1 MSKASVRVTSDSSN
15 FQREMKKAV
24 QSMKELSSQTSLATT
39 QAKLFGSAQDQLRAK
54 VSGLE
59 AKISQQTKVVELN
72 KSRQEELT
80 KQLGKW
86 KDKQSELQKKIQS
99 AKTAIEQSSKA
110 TGENS
115 DETKALK
122 AELEKLIKEEKD
134 AGAQVEKTEDRLSK
148 QTVATNK
155 SEQALVEMRAEL
167 EKTNRELEAPALDD
181 FTESAAAA
189 EKQLE
194 ETNQELRTSAW
205 DEYSENADKATAALE
220 NAGKKLM
227 VVTGAVVAMG
237 TAAIKTTADFDV
249 GMSNVKAISRAT
261 GEEFDA
267 LREKALEMGAKT
279 AFSASEAA
287 AAMEYMAQA
296 GWTTEDMLAGI
307 EGVMNAAAASGEDLA
322 TTSSI
327 LTEGLTSFGMAASE
341 SARFADVLVAAGNAS
356 NTSVADMG
364 ETFKYAGAVCG
375 ALGITIEDAAVATGL
390 MANAGIKASNAG
402 TALRSGLS
410 NLVKPTE
417 AMENAMKKYGIAI
430 QTTDDGSVDFMATMR
445 VVRRALGNL
454 DSTTQAAALSTIF
467 GKEAMSGWAAV
478 VTASDEDFRNLTDT
492 INNCTGAAE
501 EASEIRMDNLTG
513 QIEAVKGAIE
523 TIAIQIGDILMPTIR
538 NVVAKIQEWA
548 DAFVAADE
556 DTKKTIITIAGV
568 VAAIGPLL
576 LGGAKLIQVA
586 KSIAGAFRNLKGI
599 MSAIKVAMGGPTLA
613 IAAVVAAVVA
623 LVAAFK
629 HLWET
634 NEAFRV
640 SIIDIWTEIKNT
652 LGRFIESV
660 KERLAGMGIT
670 FESVGTAI
678 KTVWEGFCEFLVPV
692 FKNAF
697 QQISDFLTA
706 ATNIILDIID
716 FFAAVFRGDWE
727 AACNEVESIFKTT
740 WQHIVDTFKN
750 AKNTLTGVG
759 DVISGWFE
767 GTKYEAAWTKTWTN
781 ICNFFKGIWA
791 GVVTFIDGI
800 KAPFKKI
807 WDEIKDTIVTFIE
820 GIKERLTGL
829 GINFESVSNAIVT
842 VWNVLCEFLV
852 PVFVNAFQEVS
863 TFLKTTANAILAIF
877 DFWTAVFR
885 RDWQGVWDVAKNVFS
900 LTWQHIVATFKN
912 AGNTL
917 KGIANVILGWFGTDW
932 NSMWTSVRDFFV
944 GIWEGITTFFVNIW
958 NGIVTTVTNVFT
970 TIKNVVQTGIM
981 FVVELVKAAFNLIT
995 LPWQFIWQNFGDT
1008 ITSAWNTIKTAVSTG
1023 INFVKDIIATVLNKI
1038 KEIVSAA
1045 WNGIKSVILPVI
1057 DVVQSKVSN
1066 AWNTIQTV
1074 TGTVWNGIKSTTS
1087 TVWTGIKSTVT
1098 NVADG
1103 VKSAVSTAFET
1114 VKTKVS
1120 SIWDAIKTVTSNAW
1134 NSIKSAITTPITNAK
1149 NTVSDMI
1156 ETIKK
1161 KFNFSWKLP
1170 KLKLPHFSIKGDFS
1184 INPPSVPKFSID
1196 WYKTGAIMDAATIF
1210 GMNGNTFLGGG
1221 EAGEEAILPL
1231 EPFYIRL
1238 GNMLD
1243 TKLAQLTDAV
1253 QNVVVY
1259 VTCLM
1264 DGEEITT
1271 RQIVKVEK
1279 YLAGSSRAIRRA
1291 TT

>member
-1 MSKASVRVTSDSSN
+1 MSKASVRITSDSSS
-15 FQREMKKAV
+15 FQQNMKKAV
-24 QSMKELSSQTSLATT
+24 QSMKELSSETGLATT
-39 QAKLFGSAQDQLRAK
+39 QAKLFGSAQEALKAK
-54 VSGLE
+54 VSGLK
-59 AKISQQTKVVELN
+59 AQISQQTDIVKLN
-72 KSRQEELT
+72 KDRQQELVQ
-80 KQLGKW
+80 QLDKW
-86 KDKQSELQKKIQS
+86 KDKQSELQSRIRTT
-99 AKTAIEQSSKA
+99 KTAIEQSTAA
-110 TGENS
+110 TGKNS

-122 AELEKLIKEEKD
+122 DELEKLIKEEKD
-134 AGAQVEKTEDRLSK
+134 AGTQVERTEDRLSK

-155 SEQALVEMRAEL
+155 SEQALVELQGEL
-167 EKTNRELEAPALDD
+167 NKTNKELKDA
-181 FTESAAAA
+181 
-189 EKQLE
+189 
-194 ETNQELRTSAW
+194 AW
-205 DEYSENADKATAALE
+205 DEWTEKADKATATME
-220 NAGKKLM
+220 NVGKKFM
-227 VVTGAVVAMG
+227 VVTGAVVGLG
-237 TAAIKTTADFDV
+237 TAAVKTTADFDV
-249 GMSNVKAISRAT
+249 GMSTVKAISGAT
-261 GEEFDA
+261 GDDFDA
-267 LREKALEMGAKT
+267 LREKAMEMGQTT

-287 AAMEYMAQA
+287 SAMEYMAMA
-296 GWTTEDMLAGI
+296 GWKTEEMLDGI
-307 EGVMNAAAASGEDLA
+307 AGVMNAAAASGEDLA
-322 TTSSI
+322 LTSDI
-327 LTEGLTSFGMAASE
+327 LTDGLTAFGMAASD
-341 SARFADVLVAAGNAS
+341 SARFADVLVAAGNNA
-356 NTSVADMG
+356 NTSVAMMG

-375 ALGITIEDAAVATGL
+375 TLGITVEDCAVATGL
-390 MANAGIKASNAG
+390 MGNAGIKASQAG

-410 NLVKPTE
+410 NLIKPTD
-417 AMENAMKKYGIAI
+417 AMSAAMKKYGVEVR
-430 QTTDDGSVDFMATMR
+430 TTEDGSVDFMETMR
-445 VVRRALGNL
+445 VLRRTLGNL

-467 GKEAMSGWAAV
+467 GKESMSGWAAV
-478 VTASDEDFRNLTDT
+478 VTATDKDFENLTEK
-492 INNCTGAAE
+492 IYNCTGAAE
-501 EASEIRMDNLTG
+501 EASKVRLDNLSG
-513 QIEAVKGAIE
+513 QITILKSTIE
-523 TIAIQIGDILMPTIR
+523 GIAIQIGDLLMPTVR
-538 NVVAKIQEWA
+538 NVVSKIQEWA
-548 DAFVAADE
+548 TAFSEMDE
-556 DTKKTIITIAGV
+556 STKKTILKIAAV

-586 KSIAGAFRNLKGI
+586 KSIAGAFRNLKGV
-599 MSAIKVAMGGPTLA
+599 MSAIKVAMGGPTLV

-740 WQHIVDTFKN
+740 WQHIIDSFENT
-750 AKNTLTGVG
+750 KNTMTGIG
-759 DVISGWFE
+759 DVISGWVE

-781 ICNFFKGIWA
+781 ICNFFKGIWT

-800 KAPFKKI
+800 KAPFKEI
-807 WDEIKDTIVTFIE
+807 WDEIKDTIITFIE
-820 GIKERLTGL
+820 GVKERLTGL

-842 VWNVLCEFLV
+842 VWNALCELLV

-863 TFLKTTANAILAIF
+863 TFLKTTTNAILTIF
-877 DFWTAVFR
+877 DFWAAVFR
-885 RDWQGVWDVAKNVFS
+885 GDWQGVWDAVKNIFS
-900 LTWQHIVATFKN
+900 ITWQHIVATFKN

-917 KGIANVILGWFGTDW
+917 KGISDAILGWFGTDW
-932 NSMWTSVRDFFV
+932 NTIWTNVRNFFV
-944 GIWEGITTFFVNIW
+944 GIWQGIANFFTNIW
-958 NGIVTTVTNVFT
+958 DAIVTTVTNVFT
-970 TIKNVVQTGIM
+970 TIKNVIQTGIM

-995 LPWQFIWQNFGDT
+995 LPWQFIWQNWGDT
-1008 ITSAWNTIKTAVSTG
+1008 ITAAWNDTKTKVSTG

-1098 NVADG
+1098 NVVDG

-1196 WYKTGAIMDAATIF
+1196 WYKTGAIMDEATIF

-1221 EAGEEAILPL
+1221 EAGKEAILPL

-1238 GNMLD
+1238 DNMLD